1 MKVISICMVFVC
13 WFSFTSAWADEK
25 TADSVLD
32 KRFTF
37 YGGAQFYQAD
47 GKFGYITEGQPDIKV
62 DLDDLGLNENE
73 VSPIAG
79 GIINFGRKWTLRLD
93 YFGYHDDGK
102 KTSDGFIFDDVD
114 FIDGARLDSSL
125 DLDVYVAN
133 LSYNFIH
140 SERARLGVGLGVH
153 LADIDIKISGKVDVA
168 GTEIDLGSGNAD
180 LMAPLPNLYVMG
192 AYSFTDR
199 FLVRGGAGGM
209 SLTYGDW
216 DGSLWFANAFFEYWP
231 FRNAGI
237 GAGYRY
243 LDADVDYDPGN
254 KKETYDFTLPGP
266 VVYVTVGF

>member
-1 MKVISICMVFVC
+1 MKTLGICMVLVC
-13 WFSFTSAWADEK
+13 CIGFTSAWAEEE
-25 TADSVLD
+25 TVTNVLD

-47 GKFGYITEGQPDIKV
+47 GKFGYIKDGQPDIKV
-62 DLDDLGLNENE
+62 DLDDLGLDENAI
-73 VSPIAG
+73 SPIFGA
-79 GIINFGRKWTLRLD
+79 IFNFGRKWTLRLD

-102 KTSDGFIFDDVD
+102 NTSDGFFFDDID

-125 DLDVYVAN
+125 DLDLYVAN
-133 LSYNFIH
+133 LSYNFIR
-140 SERARLGVGLGVH
+140 SDRARLGVGLGVH
-153 LADIDIKISGKVDVA
+153 LADIELDISGKVSVA
-168 GTEIDLGSGNAD
+168 GTEVDLGSGNVD

-192 AYSFTDR
+192 AYAFTDR

-216 DGSLWFANAFFEYWP
+216 DGSLWFANAFVEYWP

-243 LDADVDYDPGN
+243 FDADVDYEPGH

-266 VVYVTVGF
+266 LVYLTVGF